1 MTRLAALV
9 DDWALALLPG
19 LDRDLMQAG
28 VAVVRCYER
37 LPSPAMLRRL
47 PGCHAV
53 AVLGGADL
61 ADLRARLE
69 TATATLAAPVVGA
82 LPRGQAAPA
91 ALRGP
96 GVVDLI
102 PAGARGA
109 AERVVLMSRV
119 PIVSAG
125 GRRPAAAAAP
135 EAARP
140 PRGGT
145 AAAAPV
151 PGPGR
156 SPERVLAIAS
166 STGGVWVAAG
176 LLQGYRPRAT
186 TAALLAQHM
195 DAEFVTFFCDW
206 LSATTPW
213 TTVLVEEAAP
223 LEGGRLYLAAGGRDL
238 VAEADRVTAAPAA
251 SRYVPSADRL
261 LRSVAASHGAR
272 ARAVILSGMG
282 ADGAE
287 GLLEVARRGGRVA
300 CQAPSSAVVPS
311 MPESALARCPGAE
324 VAGPD
329 ELAAVLGRD

>member
-1 MTRLAALV
+1 MTRLAAVV

-19 LDRDLMQAG
+19 LERELLQAG

-37 LPSPAMLRRL
+37 LPSPALLRRL
-47 PGCHAV
+47 PDHRAV

-61 ADLRARLE
+61 AALRSRLE

-82 LPRGQAAPA
+82 LPRGLAAPDD
-91 ALRGP
+91 LRGP

-125 GRRPAAAAAP
+125 ARRGDAPERPPASPRSIAAAAP
-135 EAARP
+135 
-140 PRGGT
+140 
-145 AAAAPV
+145 
-151 PGPGR
+151 PGPLR
-156 SPERVLAIAS
+156 RPERVLAIAS

-176 LLQGYRPRAT
+176 LLQGFRPRAT

-195 DAEFVTFFCDW
+195 DAEFVAFFRDW

-223 LEGGRLYLAAGGRDL
+223 LEAGRLYLAAGGRDL
-238 VAEADRVTAAPAA
+238 LAGTDQVTAAPAA

-261 LRSVAASHGAR
+261 LRSVAAAHGAR
-272 ARAVILSGMG
+272 TRAVVLSCMG
-282 ADGAE
+282 SDGAE
-287 GLLEVARRGGRVA
+287 ALL
-300 CQAPSSAVVPS
+300 
-311 MPESALARCPGAE
+311 
-324 VAGPD
+324 
-329 ELAAVLGRD
+329 

>member
-19 LDRDLMQAG
+19 LDRDLLQAG

-47 PGCHAV
+47 PDCQAV

-61 ADLRARLE
+61 AALRSRLE

-82 LPRGQAAPA
+82 LPRGLAAPA
-91 ALRGP
+91 DLRGP

-125 GRRPAAAAAP
+125 TRRGGCAPDRPVAARPSPATAAAP
-135 EAARP
+135 PE
-140 PRGGT
+140 
-145 AAAAPV
+145 
-151 PGPGR
+151 PGR
-156 SPERVLAIAS
+156 LPERVLAIAS

-195 DAEFVTFFCDW
+195 DAEFVSFFCDW

-213 TTVLVEEAAP
+213 TTVLVDEAAP
-223 LEGGRLYLAAGGRDL
+223 LLGGRLYLAAGGRDL
-238 VAEADRVTAAPAA
+238 LAGPDRVTTAPAA

-261 LRSVAASHGAR
+261 LRSVAAAHGVR
-272 ARAVILSGMG
+272 ARAVVLSGMG
-282 ADGAE
+282 SDGAE
-287 GLLEVARRGGRVA
+287 GLQEVARRGGRVA

-311 MPESALARCPGAE
+311 MPESALLGCPGAE
-324 VAGPD
+324 QAGPG